1 MNLVSSVQKNNT
13 LIPFKSI
20 SNSVSKVPCVQCS
33 NDIQLITNAVY
44 EYQKGIRPLF
54 LFSEKKGNQSRVESF
69 LTRKKV
75 PYVIH
80 ELSDKKINVYLGSP
94 SCLKVVETLNP
105 RLRSLSAEQDFI
117 LGAMLGYNIEQ
128 ECDRYLMLKQKE
140 KKLNLIG

>member
-1 MNLVSSVQKNNT
+1 MNLVSGIQRNNT
-13 LIPFKSI
+13 LVCFKSNVDRK
-20 SNSVSKVPCVQCS
+20 SDTPSVQCS

-44 EYQKGIRPLF
+44 EYQKGVRPLF
-54 LFSEKKGNQSRVESF
+54 LFSEKMINKSRIEDH

-75 PYVIH
+75 PYIIH

-105 RLRSLSAEQDFI
+105 RLHSLTPEQDFI
-117 LGAMLGYNIEQ
+117 LGTMLGYNIEQ